1 MTKFT
6 REDEKFIYGE
16 ELITDQFG
24 SGWSEEEKWAKE
36 NILKWH
42 VDENGELQ
50 IWIKP
55 KQTEAEIK
63 LYEELEKAMNE
74 L

>member
-1 MTKFT
+1 MTRFT
-6 REDEKFIYGE
+6 REDEKFVYGE
-16 ELITDQFG
+16 EWIVDQFG

-36 NILKWH
+36 DITKWD
-42 VDENGELQ
+42 VDENGELN

-55 KQTEAEIK
+55 KQNEAEIK
-63 LYEELEKAMNE
+63 LYEEFEKLMNE